1 MQMALP
7 DAGFRAAGLA
17 CPGGVGHACVLL
29 PPHCILITLADNRYV
44 RFGAF
49 AGLYAAQ
56 GLPYGLFFVALP
68 TWLASEGY
76 STAEVGTFAA
86 AVILPWSFKLV
97 AGPFMDRFGFLP
109 MGRRRPW
116 VIGAQLG
123 ILLSAL
129 ALAFAPGG
137 FTWMLVLGFIL
148 NCFAAWQD
156 VAVDGMAIDV
166 LPEDDR
172 AKANAFMFGG
182 QAIGISLASAGG
194 AWLLNNIGM
203 SAAAFVMAVCVGIIA
218 LIPILLR
225 ERAGERLLPW
235 SAGEALERSL
245 SLQEDGF
252 APIVRDVLIAL
263 LLPMSVL
270 LIVVKF
276 GDRVVAGVLSAAWP
290 VITTQE
296 LGFSPEFY
304 PQWAAVSGVVAA
316 VFGVV
321 IAPLVDRVTAERAL
335 IWGLAFKAAVI
346 AAAGLLADQWVN
358 ETMLIAVIFMVGLA
372 SQLLTIATI
381 ALFMNLCTPK
391 VAATQFAVYMALSN
405 LALSVGSWAIGPLD
419 AMFTFDQI
427 FYVIAV
433 VDVLMLV
440 MMFRFNLASHKARVA
455 ERLGTV

>member
-1 MQMALP
+1 MLV
-7 DAGFRAAGLA
+7 FCLRSR
-17 CPGGVGHACVLL
+17 CT
-29 PPHCILITLADNRYV
+29 LITLADNRYL

-76 STAEVGTFAA
+76 STYEVGKFAA
-86 AVILPWSFKLV
+86 VVILPWSFKLV

-123 ILLSAL
+123 ILCSAL
-129 ALAFAPGG
+129 ALAAAPSG
-137 FTWMLVLGFIL
+137 FGWMLALGFIL

-182 QAIGISLASAGG
+182 QAVGISLSSAGG
-194 AWLLNNIGM
+194 AWLLNNMGL
-203 SAAAFVMAVCVGIIA
+203 SAAALVMAVCVGLIA
-218 LIPILLR
+218 LIPLMLR
-225 ERAGERLLPW
+225 ERPGERLLPW
-235 SAGEALERSL
+235 SPGEVLARSL

-252 APIVRDVLIAL
+252 APIVRDVVVAL
-263 LLPMSVL
+263 VLPMSVL

-304 PQWAAVSGVVAA
+304 PQWSAVSGIVAA

-321 IAPLVDRVTAERAL
+321 IAPLVDRVTAELAL
-335 IWGLAFKAAVI
+335 IWGLAFKALVI
-346 AAAGLLADQWVN
+346 AAAGLLAGQWVN
-358 ETMLIAVIFMVGLA
+358 ENLLIALIFLVGLA

-405 LALSVGSWAIGPLD
+405 LALSTGSAAIGWLD
-419 AMFTFDQI
+419 AVFTFEQV
-427 FYVIAV
+427 FYVIAI
-433 VDVLMLV
+433 VDVVMLV
-440 MMFRFNLASHKARVA
+440 FMLKFDLASHKVSVKARFGEA
-455 ERLGTV
+455 